1 MADGRNSLSVTVPA
15 SRDRFWFT
23 VIGIFSV
30 AAVAAIAFVLTVSPA
45 PVRSRRVDAAG
56 REHRVECRR
65 DTVLLVAAFIAI
77 RRRAVTVHRALVLVR
92 VRGPRRCFSSGYL
105 LYHAFGEGPQAYLGP
120 VPWLYYCILIS
131 HIVLAVT
138 IVPLALIT
146 LRRGWTRHPSHRTI
160 ARVALPIWLYVSI
173 TGVAIFTFLYWP
185 LHLAPRNSRLRR
197 RFSAPP
203 RLTVTEPCRICR

>member
-1 MADGRNSLSVTVPA
+1 MADRRNSLSVTVPA

-30 AAVAAIAFVLTVSPA
+30 AAVAAIAFVLTGPRHQAGLDVSMLPA
-45 PVRSRRVDAAG
+45 VNTAWNAAA
-56 REHRVECRR
+56 
-65 DTVLLVAAFIAI
+65 TVLLVAAFIAI
-77 RRRAVTVHRALVLVR
+77 RRRAVTVHRALVLCAFGASTLFLV
-92 VRGPRRCFSSGYL
+92 GYL

-185 LHLAPRNSRLRR
+185 P
-197 RFSAPP
+197 
-203 RLTVTEPCRICR
+203 T